1 MRDVAIVSFA
11 QSTSPRTDQDECE
24 LLVPVI
30 TEALGAAGVRKTDVG
45 FTVSGSCDYL
55 GGRPFSFVMA
65 LDAVGAWPPIEES
78 HVEMDGAFALYEA
91 WVRLLEGDI
100 DVALVYAFGRSSQGD
115 TEELDTLQLDPYTM
129 GPLWPGATTMAALQA
144 RAMLDAGLC
153 TERDLATIAARS
165 RRSAAAN
172 PHAIARDDRSVDAL
186 LAAPYSVAPLRAS
199 DGPPVTDG
207 ACAIV
212 LAAGDR
218 ANKLTG
224 RPAWIRGI
232 DHRIEPHA
240 LGMRDLT
247 RSVSTEIAARKA
259 GALGTSVDVA
269 EIHAPYSHQEILV
282 RRALALNETAEVNPS
297 GGALSSNPLMVAGLT
312 RFGEAARRVLDGSA
326 KTAIAHATSGPC
338 MQQNLVGL
346 LGTTPKSE
354 RHSGGKS

>member
-1 MRDVAIVSFA
+1 MRDVAIVSYARATF
-11 QSTSPRTDQDECE
+11 PRADQDETE

-30 TEALGAAGVRKTDVG
+30 GEALAGAGISKRDVG

-91 WVRLLEGDI
+91 WVRLLHGDI
-100 DVALVYAFGRSSQGD
+100 DVALVYAFGRASQGD
-115 TEELDTLQLDPYTM
+115 PEDLATLQLDPYVTA
-129 GPLWPGATTMAALQA
+129 PLWPGATVLAALQA
-144 RAMLDAGLC
+144 RAMLDAGVC
-153 TERDLATIAARS
+153 TERDLAVVAS
-165 RRSAAAN
+165 RGR
-172 PHAIARDDRSVDAL
+172 PDRDVDSL

-199 DGPPVTDG
+199 DGPPITDG
-207 ACAIV
+207 VAAIV

-218 ANKLTG
+218 AKKLAK

-247 RSVSTEIAARKA
+247 RSVSTEQAAKKA
-259 GALGTSVDVA
+259 GALGAEVDVA

-282 RRALALNETAEVNPS
+282 RRALALGDSVLVNPS
-297 GGALSSNPLMVAGLT
+297 GGALVANPIMVAGLC
-312 RFGEAARRVLDGSA
+312 RLGEAAARVLDGSA
-326 KTAIAHATSGPC
+326 RRAVAHATSGPC
-338 MQQNLVGL
+338 MQQNLVCL
-346 LGTTPKSE
+346 LGAAQ
-354 RHSGGKS
+354 